1 MAGRVPAKMPGSWP
15 NPRLA
20 SGYWSDESGIKQD
33 DGEEM
38 PYLEP
43 DLVVISELLEN
54 IERSPPALEA
64 RVLLMQFYAGCGWH
78 DAAKVEAHQVLA
90 IDGSIKEAQ
99 IYLGDRCKASLRR
112 DDGGENRKSTAKPAS
127 TGTKSMVK
135 GKDTTELR
143 HQRAEPPTW
152 RPCLGKITSPA
163 VSLQELEDGY
173 VALMKNAQLLLGE
186 MKLLDDLNVP
196 RCEEQTL
203 DLAAMA
209 EGQVS
214 SVVRARRL
222 QSVKTVAE
230 AIVADSTDG
239 VQNGLNTAVKDLDD
253 VARWLRKSKDT
264 ADASGKG
271 MSRSTGNDDQDEIR
285 EALVKRAKALKA
297 LLPHPLQ
304 PLADLAMM
312 HAEHEFLNR
321 KYVNDETMYCDPI
334 SGIPRANFWTSED
347 GYAWDM
353 EELARAIRSGGG
365 IMRNPLSKQMF
376 TRADVRAIVQHPLG
390 NGLQALQLEQSKLKH
405 GVRPQTIDEL
415 DTLAKV
421 FISDMT
427 ENGKPSRVAVEAF
440 VSYLETLPSHE
451 QEAIDKLKV
460 PAKDSHTRMPFD
472 RTIGEAV
479 EDMQGN
485 RVCLHKT
492 GDFLAQ
498 AVRYLR

>member
-1 MAGRVPAKMPGSWP
+1 MPGSWP
-15 NPRLA
+15 SPRLA
-20 SGYWSDESGIKQD
+20 SGYGSDESGDKQD

-43 DLVVISELLEN
+43 DLVFIGELLED

-64 RVLLMQFYAGCGWH
+64 RLLLMQSYAGCGWH
-78 DAAKVEAHQVLA
+78 KAAKEEAHQVLA
-90 IDGSIKEAQ
+90 IDGSIEAAQ

-112 DDGGENRKSTAKPAS
+112 DNGGENRKATAKPAS
-127 TGTKSMVK
+127 TGTKSKVT
-135 GKDTTELR
+135 GKDATELR
-143 HQRAEPPTW
+143 HQRAQPPTW
-152 RPCLGKITSPA
+152 RPRLVEITSEA

-186 MKLLDDLNVP
+186 MKLLEDLNVP
-196 RCEEQTL
+196 HCEEQIL

-222 QSVKTVAE
+222 QSLKTVAE

-239 VQNGLNTAVKDLDD
+239 FQNGLNTAVKDLDD
-253 VARWLRKSKDT
+253 VARWLREPKDT
-264 ADASGKG
+264 AEASGKDK
-271 MSRSTGNDDQDEIR
+271 SRSTSNDDQDEIR
-285 EALVKRAKALKA
+285 EALVKRAKALKVF
-297 LLPHPLQ
+297 LPQPLQ
-304 PLADLAMM
+304 PLVDLAMM

-321 KYVNDETMYCDPI
+321 KYVNDETMYLNPV

-353 EELARAIRSGGG
+353 EELVRAIRSGGG
-365 IMRNPLSKQMF
+365 VMRNPLSKQMF
-376 TRADVRAIVQHPLG
+376 TRVDVRAIVQHHLG

-405 GVRPQTIDEL
+405 GVRPQTINEL

-427 ENGKPSRVAVEAF
+427 ENGKPSRVAVEAW

-460 PAKDSHTRMPFD
+460 PAKDSYTGMPFD